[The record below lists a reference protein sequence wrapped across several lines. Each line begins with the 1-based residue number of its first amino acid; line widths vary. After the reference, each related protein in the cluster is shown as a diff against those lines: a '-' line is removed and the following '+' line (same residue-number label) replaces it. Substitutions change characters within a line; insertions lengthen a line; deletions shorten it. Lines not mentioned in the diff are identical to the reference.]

1 MSLVLDASFAL
12 AWCFADETTARGDEV
27 LRDLRSDYSLVPA
40 IWPLEIANGLVV
52 AERRGRID
60 VAIRDDFLGL
70 LMTIDIRIETVD
82 VAHTFT
88 VVFDLARREGLSCY
102 DAAYLDL
109 VLRERL
115 PLATR
120 DAALAEAARRVG
132 VSVIAA

>member
-1 MSLVLDASFAL
+1 VSYVLDASVAL
-12 AWCFADETTARGDEV
+12 SWCFADERTPETQALLARALVESV
-27 LRDLRSDYSLVPA
+27 AVPSHWSLE
-40 IWPLEIANGLVV
+40 LANILTM

-60 VAIRDDFLGL
+60 PDRISRFVAMLDTIAIVVDATTHERGL
-70 LMTIDIRIETVD
+70 SEILN
-82 VAHTFT
+82 
-88 VVFDLARREGLSCY
+88 LARREGITSY

-109 VLRERL
+109 ALRERL

>member
-1 MSLVLDASFAL
+1 VSFVLDASFAL
-12 AWCFADETTARGDEV
+12 TWCFDDETTGRADQV

-60 VAIRDDFLGL
+60 AAIRDEFLGL
-70 LMTIDIRIETVD
+70 LMTIDIRVETVD
-82 VAHTFT
+82 VVHTFA
-88 VVFDLARREGLSCY
+88 VVLDLARREGLTSY

-109 VLRERL
+109 ALRERL

-132 VSVIAA
+132 VSLIPA